1 MGAQRLV
8 PRCLPA
14 PPVMWRFL
22 GLAGIAG
29 FLFAPGVDLS
39 LWGQGAADP
48 MGEHYR
54 AAQNALRSGNQETAG
69 VEYRAFLAEAIHRA
83 GNAQAHA
90 GDLARAAR
98 SLEEALVFS
107 GNDVALRSDY
117 ASVLFDAG
125 RFNEAEEPAKSGV
138 AAEPKNAHAQLL
150 LGKILFE
157 EKNYAA
163 ASTSLQAASELGEFR
178 QAWKTLA
185 LAYLRLD
192 QLDRARTVLA
202 RMLTTLGD
210 TPQNRVAAAVVYYY
224 GDHVDEAAEA
234 LKQVIAQHPATRDAH
249 YYLGLVYLARNE
261 EAGYAK
267 ARPEF
272 QAELSVN
279 PGDFRSRHM
288 LGHIALEE
296 RHFADAETELLRA
309 RSLNPG
315 DAGAQLLLGQLYS
328 ETNRPGQAEEVLG
341 KLIQGWGD
349 APADFQLVRAHYIL
363 GRVLRENGKLD
374 EGAGEIKAAEDLR
387 KQIRLRSSETL
398 ETRLKGPTGTGSGGD
413 REFAD
418 KPAPVA
424 NSAERARAQA
434 FVTQI
439 SPLIGEAYYNLAGI
453 AVQLKDSA
461 TGARY
466 LQLAGQWDPSLA
478 KVQPQ

>member
-1 MGAQRLV
+1 
-8 PRCLPA
+8 
-14 PPVMWRFL
+14 
-22 GLAGIAG
+22 
-29 FLFAPGVDLS
+29 
-39 LWGQGAADP
+39 

-54 AAQNALRSGNQETAG
+54 AAQSALRSGNQETAG
-69 VEYRAFLAEAIHRA
+69 VEYKAFLAEAIHRA

-107 GNDVALRSDY
+107 GNDVAVQSDY

-125 RFNEAEEPAKSGV
+125 RFNDAEEPAKSVV

-157 EKNYAA
+157 EKDYAG
-163 ASTSLQAASELGEFR
+163 ASASLQAASELGEFR
-178 QAWKTLA
+178 QSWRTLA

-192 QLDRARTVLA
+192 QPGLDQPGLDQPGRDQVDRARAVLA
-202 RMLTTLGD
+202 RMLATLGD

-224 GDHVDEAAEA
+224 GDHVEEAAEA
-234 LKQVIAQHPATRDAH
+234 LKKVIAQHPSTPDAH
-249 YYLGLVYLARNE
+249 YYLGLVYLAHNE
-261 EAGYAK
+261 EADYAK
-267 ARPEF
+267 ARPQF
-272 QAELSVN
+272 QAELSIN
-279 PGDFRSRHM
+279 PRDFRSRYM

-309 RSLNPG
+309 RSLNSG
-315 DAGAQLLLGQLYS
+315 DVGTQLLLGQLYS
-328 ETNRPGQAEEVLG
+328 ETNRPGQAEEVLR

-374 EGAGEIKAAEDLR
+374 EGASEIKVSEDLR
-387 KQIRLRSSETL
+387 KQIRLRSSEAL
-398 ETRLKGPTGTGSGGD
+398 ETRLKGPTGAGSGGD

-418 KPAPVA
+418 KSAPVA

-453 AVQLKDSA
+453 AVQHKDSA

-466 LQLAGQWDPSLA
+466 LELAGQWDPSLA